1 MGVVALITNGTLPE
15 GEFKDAS
22 AQEIIYGFKTIEF
35 TDNAKFEIQ
44 ITPFSSGVN
53 TILVKVSDFN
63 NNPIYD
69 ATELKVKMANPSKN
83 ISPIE
88 IPMEVT
94 NVENDIPIEFQGELT
109 FGFSGQWQME
119 IESQR
124 TENANESKIVNV
136 LVKPRLE
143 NIQASS
149 S

>member
-1 MGVVALITNGTLPE
+1 MGVVALLTNGTLPE

-22 AQEIIYGFKTIEF
+22 AQEIIYGFKTVEF
-35 TDNAKFEIQ
+35 TDNAKFEI
-44 ITPFSSGVN
+44 PDY
-53 TILVKVSDFN
+53 TIFKWSKYNLVKVSDFN

-119 IESQR
+119 IESQK
-124 TENANESKIVNV
+124 N
-136 LVKPRLE
+136 
-143 NIQASS
+143 
-149 S
+149 